1 MTKDQV
7 KKFYEKVA
15 KDEERAQSIFEAA
28 VARYGAYDPSYP
40 PRLWV
45 GYLPDAIEYVEAVP
59 ECGMSPMEMAE
70 TMLEDSYRDE
80 TADKCSHERLMYGY
94 E

>member
-1 MTKDQV
+1 MTDQA
-7 KKFYEKVA
+7 KIFYEKLA
-15 KDEERAQSIFEAA
+15 KEDVRAKEVYEKLVKEEERAQPIFEAA
-28 VARYGAYDPSYP
+28 VARYGAYEPTYP

-70 TMLEDSYRDE
+70 TMLEDSYRSE
-80 TADKCSHERLMYGY
+80 
-94 E
+94 